1 LRELEVLD
9 NRVIGLLAA
18 QSRSVLISPME
29 RRIYIGAVTG
39 TAVYALALVLNYAL
53 GLESLGI
60 ILFFIG
66 SLVVGAIC
74 RSVKWGSTTSFVLTL
89 LIQVA
94 MALLLSPGVFSD
106 LNIVMAILGVSIIN
120 SVIHGVLG
128 AIGALVGQRIFK

>member
-1 LRELEVLD
+1 
-9 NRVIGLLAA
+9 
-18 QSRSVLISPME
+18 ME

-39 TAVYALALVLNYAL
+39 TAVYALALVLNYGL
-53 GLESLGI
+53 GLEGPGI

-74 RSVKWGSTTSFVLTL
+74 RSVKWGFTTSFVLTL